1 MSCVHSTNSLNY
13 CHTSVPTPV
22 QELSLVVNG
31 THLTVSWDP
40 PLLPNGVVSYNVT
53 LSGVNLANN
62 EAITISANSAIV
74 DETSYTVAHSSI
86 SYSNYTAI
94 VFASTSA
101 GDSTMETVT
110 KQTPE
115 DGNLPNI

>member
-31 THLTVSWDP
+31 THLTVSWNP

-62 EAITISANSAIV
+62 EAITISENSAIV
-74 DETSYTVAHSSI
+74 METSYTVTHSSI
-86 SYSNYTAI
+86 PYSDYTAV
-94 VFASTSA
+94 VFSSTSA
-101 GDSTMETVT
+101 GPGSMTTVT
-110 KQTPE
+110 EQTDE
-115 DGNLPNI
+115 EGE